1 MENNYISKDKMQTL
15 ITGLKVKKEDGMS
28 FLEGLAEKGYTIE
41 GYNDG
46 SKGSIN
52 EKKPNLLQKAGNFAR
67 DVVGSTVQNFE
78 TVGKTVGGLAGAG
91 GIYLGRKILGEDD
104 QSFKEVYK
112 DYVAGRPQ
120 ESLSGMIS
128 PRTPSETQD
137 ITTLEGVKKTA
148 GALGQGIID
157 VATLGAGSGIVK
169 GGVKSLVTE
178 SAKIGAGVG
187 ATEAMKQGGDLQDVA
202 TGGLTGGV
210 LGGALGAGI
219 AGVKAVTPIIRR
231 TIQAIPEIKVKTP
244 SISKIFEDVKTKS
257 QAILTPDKLKKA
269 QSLGI
274 DIKGIDKDVFN
285 TGVRQGI
292 EIDDV
297 YNLTKLS
304 KKDAEI
310 GLEVL
315 DAAKKFTVDK
325 TGKVPVDIIGENIAN
340 KLKPVANII
349 KEVGKG
355 VDDAAK
361 SLKGKVNTN
370 RQELVNTFDNILAE
384 YDITGFPGNWNF
396 QDSRFRLSPTLQNK
410 LSSTLDNAYAEIK
423 GKVTKGTGKT
433 PIIDGLNPTGG
444 VFVDYTPQARM
455 TAKLA
460 DNITTLDKTM
470 GKSPDEM
477 IMIYRGAPKNQK
489 SIVGGD
495 FVTTNYDLAKAYS
508 GNGNVLSKKVKL
520 SDVLDDIGEPLGEE
534 YIYRPKSQLVD
545 TRKAELAD
553 DYVLHT
559 LKKAIDDVV
568 DYGKRSTEGL
578 SVNAENLLKSIRRS
592 IDVELDKSYPSYSA
606 INEKFSQLMDFK
618 DDIQGLLKIDIFDI
632 KTGKTKN
639 AIRGAFSNRNTNTEL
654 RDLFLNLDDNLK
666 SIGVKITEDESIA
679 RQFLFNELIEK
690 ILGRQAITS
699 LQAEVGKAVGA
710 VSTARKAITQPLSA
724 TLDIVGKGAEKL
736 LGQSEKAKIEF
747 IEKVLKNTLK

>member
-1 MENNYISKDKMQTL
+1 MDNNNQTVTKDY
-15 ITGLKVKKEDGMS
+15 LKTYFQKNNVGDVLGQKIIQNLQDRGYSIIDSNTKE
-28 FLEGLAEKGYTIE
+28 
-41 GYNDG
+41 
-46 SKGSIN
+46 
-52 EKKPNLLQKAGNFAR
+52 KPNLLQKAGSFAR

-78 TVGKTVGGLAGAG
+78 TLGKTVKGLSGAG

-112 DYVAGRPQ
+112 DYLAKQPQ

-137 ITTLEGVKKTA
+137 LTTFEGVEKTA

-157 VATLGAGSGIVK
+157 VATLGTGSGLVK
-169 GGVKSLVTE
+169 GGVKSLATE

-202 TGGLTGGV
+202 TGGLTGGA

-219 AGVKAVTPIIRR
+219 AGVKATTPIIRR
-231 TIQAIPEIKVKTP
+231 TIQSIPEIKVKTP

-257 QAILTPDKLKKA
+257 QAILTSDKLKKA

-274 DIKGIDKDVFN
+274 DIKGINKEVFN
-285 TGVRQGI
+285 AGVRQGL

-297 YNLTKLS
+297 YNLSKLS

-325 TGKVPVDIIGENIAN
+325 TGKVPDDIIGENIAN

-410 LSSTLDNAYAEIK
+410 LSSTLDNAYVEIK
-423 GKVTKGTGKT
+423 GT
-433 PIIDGLNPTGG
+433 
-444 VFVDYTPQARM
+444 
-455 TAKLA
+455 
-460 DNITTLDKTM
+460 
-470 GKSPDEM
+470 
-477 IMIYRGAPKNQK
+477 
-489 SIVGGD
+489 
-495 FVTTNYDLAKAYS
+495 
-508 GNGNVLSKKVKL
+508 
-520 SDVLDDIGEPLGEE
+520 
-534 YIYRPKSQLVD
+534 
-545 TRKAELAD
+545 ELAD

-654 RDLFLNLDDNLK
+654 RDFFLNLDDNLK

-690 ILGRQAITS
+690 ILGKQTITS

-710 VSTARKAITQPLSA
+710 VSTARKAVSQPLSA
-724 TLDIVGKGAEKL
+724 ALDLAGKGVEKL
-736 LGQSEKAKIEF
+736 LGQSERAKIEF
-747 IEKVLKNTLK
+747 IEETLKNILK